1 MEVGEE
7 MRTMKYL
14 RSLALKCPHCKVHS
28 QFTEILA
35 ETGIRYSLWKID
47 NSYVHAPY
55 KCTNCT
61 GIIVT
66 KWLVPYQDLHNFQH
80 TKELHMTYF
89 PFIGDWSPQID
100 STCISNDEVRKDF
113 LEASECYNNGLYV
126 ACMMMARR
134 AIQQEMLSN
143 NVQGNNL
150 YEQIESIGISERLKS
165 LLHKIKN
172 FGNHGAHPDFFLF
185 DENGD
190 KIEDEKEFARLSL
203 EFLDRYFADQYE
215 IDALI
220 ESAPKSK
227 HELNSGN

>member
-1 MEVGEE
+1 MI
-7 MRTMKYL
+7 YQS
-14 RSLALKCPHCKVHS
+14 SLALKCPHCKAHS
-28 QFTEILA
+28 QFREIL
-35 ETGIRYSLWKID
+35 TGSNRQYFICTSD
-47 NSYVHAPY
+47 DFVHAPY
-55 KCTNCT
+55 RCTNCT

-66 KWLVPYQDLHNFQH
+66 KWYVEEQDPTFFRHGH
-80 TKELHMTYF
+80 EYRMTYF
-89 PFIGDWSPQID
+89 PFIGDWFPQVD
-100 STCISNDEVRKDF
+100 SSCIPNDAVKKDF
-113 LEASECYNNGLYV
+113 IEASDCHNNGLYV

-134 AIQQEMLSN
+134 AIQQEMIIK
-143 NVQGNNL
+143 GAKGKNL

-190 KIEDEKEFARLSL
+190 KIEDEKQFARLSL

-215 IDALI
+215 IDALV

-227 HELNSGN
+227 KELEN